1 MALNKKLIDEIANVT
16 SKAALSCYKFL
27 GKNDKKKADKAATD
41 SMRSEIN
48 KLKANTEKITEEKI

>member
-41 SMRSEIN
+41 SMRSC
-48 KLKANTEKITEEKI
+48 LLYTSPSPRDS